1 MQMLRSDWLSHL
13 YTISHYCAVAGTSLW
28 NDGIFF
34 VFSKVLDENLTQMN
48 NLIPEKTKRRTF
60 TVSQNQKM
68 WDYWKNWCANAH
80 NFNFKWQFNPNDLF
94 KAHILIRRRE
104 IVENPQEDF
113 SKTCTL
119 KQLDYSLSN
128 CEIETRV
135 EVWENENY
143 CGNTSRRRL
152 FPQLFRFLPNFHE
165 CFYNSIEAR
174 RTCFLF
180 KKKKTTRRKLLIFII
195 KM

>member
-13 YTISHYCAVAGTSLW
+13 HTISHYCAVGGTSLW
-28 NDGIFF
+28 KDGIFF

-48 NLIPEKTKRRTF
+48 NLIPDKTKRRTF
-60 TVSQNQKM
+60 TVSQHQKM

-80 NFNFKWQFNPNDLF
+80 NFNLF
-94 KAHILIRRRE
+94 KAYILIRRRE

-113 SKTCTL
+113 SKNCTL

-143 CGNTSRRRL
+143 CGNTSRRQL
-152 FPQLFRFLPNFHE
+152 FPQLFRFLPNFQE
-165 CFYNSIEAR
+165 CLYNSIEAR

-180 KKKKTTRRKLLIFII
+180 LKKKQQPDENC
-195 KM
+195 